1 MFILTNV
8 LTMSRTGSC
17 DDDHSCEHTQLLTDK
32 LQEPSD
38 ELVKSSDAQDIPPDR
53 GKNITRKKGFAYS
66 LVTINYVK
74 GARFGLGIKHHKD
87 QVIVSK
93 SEKGSVCGDRLKRL
107 DRIIDV
113 NGTQVADR
121 DVCEEMLIKSL
132 QKTKK
137 VTLLIERPI
146 EKQAIASMEA
156 FLADAG
162 RQSAR
167 SSPVRDAG
175 RQSARSSPVRDAG
188 RQFATSSPVR
198 DVNMPKAKKSKSNS
212 LLKKQRSNSLIRILK
227 SGSSRRAKGSTES
240 MDVDHPRET
249 RKVPQR
255 ESSDRKMKAHK
266 AKKNSKLLAV
276 SDPRFICDSLQ
287 CGFVTVFQIV
297 ALKRKPEIS
306 ESQSINK
313 T

>member
-17 DDDHSCEHTQLLTDK
+17 DDDHSCEDTQLLTDK

-53 GKNITRKKGFAYS
+53 GKTIKRKKGFAYS

-137 VTLLIERPI
+137 VTLVIERPI
-146 EKQAIASMEA
+146 EKEAIAYMEA
-156 FLADAG
+156 FLA
-162 RQSAR
+162 
-167 SSPVRDAG
+167 DAG